1 MKFSKKQIKYIEL
14 NRNNL
19 THVKIAENLNVSSD
33 AVKKHLDENPVK
45 KTPVYFYLILILIP
59 LLFFVLLE
67 AGLRLFNYG
76 YNLSMWVEVADG
88 KYMMNWDVSHRYFYT
103 VKSNPTSIKDI
114 FDKEKDP
121 NAFRVFVV
129 GESSAAG
136 YPYLPM
142 GSFSRYIRKRL
153 ELNYPKNKIEVINT
167 SLSATNSFT
176 IRDFIPEILEQKPD
190 LILLYAGHNEYYGA
204 LGVGSQESVAS
215 SPRLVNFLLYMNKF
229 KTTQLIRDILKLFVE
244 VIADDNSDPA
254 SGTLMSRMAAEKEIE
269 FNSEKFNAGLEQFK
283 NNMIDIV
290 EMAKDQNVPLIIS
303 TLASNLKDQAP
314 FISIEGDTSPP
325 ANKIFNNA
333 KEEFASQNLKVA
345 DSLFR
350 YAKDLDGL
358 RFRAPEKINTIIKN
372 IARDFSV
379 PIIDAD
385 SLFAALSEDGIVGD
399 NLMTDHLHPTLEGNK
414 AIGDLFYK
422 KMRERN
428 ILPKNSKEGLPIE
441 LQHELTSQK
450 FVFST
455 FDSVVADYRIR
466 LLKNDWPFI
475 DPKLKKSLWEI
486 CIPKNYIDTTAVQF
500 LLGNKSWDYN
510 VENIADESLRRGNLN
525 GFIEHMRVLIYQY
538 PIMVELY
545 DKLEA
550 TALSYIKSNE
560 FGKAADVLN
569 LEYELKPNAFCAKW
583 LGQIELTKGNTLT
596 AINFLEESLSYNS
609 EDEQVMYNLSGAYAL
624 LKNYKKSYE
633 VIAKLLAK
641 NPNHAGANKV
651 INQLR
656 PLI

>member
-1 MKFSKKQIKYIEL
+1 MSLSKKLIK
-14 NRNNL
+14 
-19 THVKIAENLNVSSD
+19 SSD
-33 AVKKHLDENPVK
+33 KNPAE
-45 KTPVYFYLILILIP
+45 KTPFYFYLILILIP
-59 LLFFVLLE
+59 LLFFILLE
-67 AGLRLFNYG
+67 SGLRLFNYG
-76 YNLSMWVEVADG
+76 YNLSMWVEVAEG

-114 FDKEKDP
+114 FDKEKAP

-153 ELNYPKNKIEVINT
+153 ELNYPDLKIEVINT
-167 SLSATNSFT
+167 ALSATNSFT

-190 LILLYAGHNEYYGA
+190 LILMYAGHNEYYGA
-204 LGVGSQESVAS
+204 LGVGSQESVVS
-215 SPRLVNFLLYMNKF
+215 STGLVNFLLYMNKF

-244 VIADDNSDPA
+244 VVADDNSDPV

-283 NNMIDIV
+283 ANMTDII
-290 EMAKDQNVPLIIS
+290 EMVKDKNVPIIIS
-303 TLASNLKDQAP
+303 TLASNLKDQSP
-314 FISIEGDTSPP
+314 FISIESKKSPS
-325 ANKIFNNA
+325 ADKIFNDA
-333 KEEFASQNLKVA
+333 KAEFAAQNFNRA

-372 IARDFSV
+372 IAGIYSIPV
-379 PIIDAD
+379 IDTD
-385 SLFAALSEDGIVGD
+385 SLFASMSQSGIVGD
-399 NLMTDHLHPTLEGNK
+399 NLMTDHLHPTLDGNQ
-414 AIGDLFYK
+414 AIGNLFYEMMRK
-422 KMRERN
+422 KY
-428 ILPKNSKEGLPIE
+428 ILPKNSKEIIPIE
-441 LQHELTSQK
+441 HQHQLTSQQ

-475 DPKLKKSLWEI
+475 NPKLKKSLWDI
-486 CIPKNYIDTTAVQF
+486 CTPKNFIDTIAVKF
-500 LLGNKSWDYN
+500 LLGQKSWDQN
-510 VENIADESLRRGNLN
+510 IESIADESLSRGNVK
-525 GFIEHMRVLIYQY
+525 GFVEHMRALIYQY
-538 PIMVELY
+538 PIMIDLY
-545 DKLEA
+545 GKLEA
-550 TALSYIKSNE
+550 VALGFIKKNE
-560 FGKAADVLN
+560 FDNAAEVLK

-583 LGQIELTKGNTLT
+583 LGQIELTKGNTLE
-596 AINFLEESLSYNS
+596 AINYLEESLVHNS
-609 EDEQVMYNLSGAYAL
+609 EDEQVMYNLSGAYAIV
-624 LKNYKKSYE
+624 KNYKKSYDL
-633 VIAKLLAK
+633 ITKLLTK